1 MANTFSK
8 SERICSQIVIDD
20 LFKKGKILKSFPFL
34 VRYLPYSFNK
44 GAKVQIVISVPKRK
58 VKKAVDRNRLKRQI
72 REVYRL
78 NKKNLLEKFEEK
90 EEGLALFL
98 IYTGPEKAQYQDL
111 EKKLKLLLHQLENL
125 GS

>member
-98 IYTGPEKAQYQDL
+98 I
-111 EKKLKLLLHQLENL
+111 
-125 GS
+125 